1 MKTILYEPSKQN
13 GIRRNKWTLKV
24 QETQVKKKK
33 VLNRWKKKMTSM
45 VTDSWLQQIV
55 DYTLSLTDVNN
66 SSGEEE
72 EGQDSGVF
80 KSPTNIYDGAFRKN
94 S

>member
-1 MKTILYEPSKQN
+1 
-13 GIRRNKWTLKV
+13 
-24 QETQVKKKK
+24 
-33 VLNRWKKKMTSM
+33 M